1 GADEVFGGYAHY
13 TAAAFLDRLTERRPS
28 ASVARAGLDA
38 ARAGW
43 RASSARGFLRDVGVV
58 AVPAVADWQSRRS
71 TLRGALANGRV
82 GRSGRGGASVLAG
95 GRFERRLGSDF
106 SRDLL
111 PAFLQYGD
119 AVSMAHSIETRL
131 PFLDYR
137 LVEYGMAL
145 PPPARISAG
154 ETKHLLRSH
163 LRHAGQHEIADRRGK
178 RGYPTPAHQ
187 WLAADGGAI
196 LREVLLD
203 PGARVARMTDPPRVA
218 HMIDRHVA
226 GSYAGG
232 DALYS
237 LLATELWWQQ
247 VTP

>member
-1 GADEVFGGYAHY
+1 NRHGGPRRLGA
-13 TAAAFLDRLTERRPS
+13 
-28 ASVARAGLDA
+28 
-38 ARAGW
+38 
-43 RASSARGFLRDVGVV
+43 
-58 AVPAVADWQSRRS
+58 
-71 TLRGALANGRV
+71 
-82 GRSGRGGASVLAG
+82 GRGGPGVLAA

-106 SRDLL
+106 SHDLL

-137 LVEYGMAL
+137 LVEFGMAL
-145 PPPARISAG
+145 PPPARISVG

-163 LRHAGQHEIADRRGK
+163 LRRAGQDEIADRRGK
-178 RGYPTPAHQ
+178 HGYPTPAHK
-187 WLAADGGAI
+187 WLAADCGAV
-196 LREVLLD
+196 LRGVLLD
-203 PGARVARMTDPPRVA
+203 PGARVGEMIDPARVER
-218 HMIDRHVA
+218 MIDRHVA